1 MTKKTVKAEI
11 KAPDIVLRTL
21 GSSYAFIRNNLKLC
35 IIALAVCVAIASSVY
50 GYMVYEKRT
59 DDGRQYL
66 LSQGLRSF
74 EEFTTTGKQE
84 DLSSAE
90 SVFNKIALQDQGRI
104 SAVAK
109 LYLAKINHLRGKTD
123 EALKVYKEVSQASSD
138 PLLKSLADKAIAQIE
153 KK

>member
-1 MTKKTVKAEI
+1 MTKKKVKAEI

-21 GSSYAFIRNNLKLC
+21 GSSYTFIRSNLKLC
-35 IIALAVCVAIASSVY
+35 IIALVICLAIASSVY
-50 GYMVYEKRT
+50 GYMVYEKKKN
-59 DDGRQYL
+59 DGRQYI

-74 EEFTTTGKQE
+74 EEYTATGKQE
-84 DLSSAE
+84 DLASAE
-90 SVFNKIALQDQGRI
+90 SVFNKIALQNQGRI

-109 LYLAKINHLRGKTD
+109 LYMGKINYLRGKND
-123 EALKVYKEVSQASSD
+123 EALKTYKEVSQTSSD